1 MAIPGVEAGS
11 ESVMHF
17 TLFLKHV
24 LVGLVFRQ
32 QKLSFAMSALSVL
45 LQVKR
50 SGGQEGFVLEWRG
63 QYLMSSPQHSFI
75 QRERTLFGLFQ
86 QPCAAMALREIKERG
101 GLGIEKPGACCM
113 PAGWCLSLCLL
124 LPGAPSSPCC
134 EPHELLAVP
143 AALHPRELAR

>member
-1 MAIPGVEAGS
+1 
-11 ESVMHF
+11 MHF

-63 QYLMSSPQHSFI
+63 QDLMSSP
-75 QRERTLFGLFQ
+75 
-86 QPCAAMALREIKERG
+86 
-101 GLGIEKPGACCM
+101 
-113 PAGWCLSLCLL
+113 
-124 LPGAPSSPCC
+124 
-134 EPHELLAVP
+134 
-143 AALHPRELAR
+143 